1 MQLTTSN
8 LNNSI
13 VNEEHDINININSN
27 DKTMD
32 INVDN
37 DETEESLT
45 EEGNLDLIENQVQDI
60 KSFEN

>member
-1 MQLTTSN
+1 

-13 VNEEHDINININSN
+13 VNEEHDINVNINSN

>member
-13 VNEEHDINININSN
+13 VNEEHDINVNINSN